1 MSVLQLEHGT
11 DQGSASWTL
20 SLDGEVTIGRPA
32 KAGMGKLA
40 KIRSGDSVKL
50 GGSSFK
56 VRSAERTGKLIHLKL
71 QDPDGG
77 RSTLIGVPGARIAS
91 SHSGSSVQ
99 LWSCTRGHGVC
110 GHEPAAEKGS
120 SSRAWVGNV

>member
-1 MSVLQLEHGT
+1 MSILQLEHGT

-20 SLDGEVTIGRPA
+20 SLDGEVSRLATLKEVGRPA

-77 RSTLIGVPGARIAS
+77 RSTLIGVPCARIAS
-91 SHSGSSVQ
+91 SHSGPSV
-99 LWSCTRGHGVC
+99 
-110 GHEPAAEKGS
+110 
-120 SSRAWVGNV
+120 